1 MIDLQ
6 TGLLVGR
13 QVAPN
18 GAYICYGIL
27 SCYKQVAP
35 NGAHIFALVQT
46 CSLNQ
51 NISVQSRTIEP
62 ARMTEDNPLFPPFL
76 RGNLKNP
83 P

>member
-35 NGAHIFALVQT
+35 DGAHACPRET
-46 CSLNQ
+46 CP
-51 NISVQSRTIEP
+51 REYG
-62 ARMTEDNPLFPPFL
+62 E
-76 RGNLKNP
+76 RGIDKFFKRPN
-83 P
+83 